1 MPKNQ
6 LLLIDGHA
14 WAYRMFYAMPLHLFT
29 TKAGEPTNATYGFT
43 RALMDWMFKEDAP
56 THLAVCFDIGRT
68 FRDDI
73 FTDYKGTRAK
83 MPDELVLQMSR
94 IRQIVQAFN
103 IPIFEL
109 DGYEADD
116 LLGTIAKQMA
126 GTIPVHIV
134 TGDRDL
140 LQLVDKNTTVELPPT
155 TKIVGARLYDAAAV
169 EAEFE
174 IRPNQI
180 VDWKALQGDS
190 SDNIPG
196 VPGIGAKT
204 SVMLLKQYQTLD
216 NLYAHLNEVAPRW
229 QKKLLDGKESAYLSQ
244 KLARIVVDAPVAFDL
259 EACVTHE
266 FNSEQV
272 LDLFLD
278 LEFRTLTEM
287 LVKQFALNH
296 IVQPKPKVA
305 LTQTV
310 IVQTEAQLQ
319 EIATYLQRVPTI
331 SFDVETTGLDRLTA
345 EVVGICLSADS
356 PIGYYIPIGHVTAP
370 GNDGQQ
376 RSLFATQS
384 TVAPNQLPLKTVLD
398 ALRAPLTAPYIE
410 KVAHNAQF
418 DYMILQR
425 AGLTVTPI
433 RFDTMLAEWICD
445 PSSKHLGLK
454 DLVRHRLGIEM
465 QEITELIGT
474 GKTQRLFS
482 EVTIEEAAKYG
493 SADAELTLRLKPKLE
508 AELKNKQL
516 SQLLQLELDLMPVLA
531 DMEWAGIEI
540 DVDHFKKFGVELEH
554 RLQTLEQ
561 EIYKV
566 AGRPF
571 NISSTQQLSDILF
584 HELKLPHERFRKTQS
599 GHFSTASD
607 VLESLRDVDTVGII
621 VLLLEHRELAKLKN
635 TYVDALPEMINPTTG
650 RVHTSFKQTGAVTG
664 RLASVSPN
672 LQNIPIRTEIGRQV
686 RRGFVAKKGHYFVSA
701 DYSQIEL
708 RILAHVSQ
716 DEALLAAFQQDQD
729 IHRTTAAT
737 VYGISAEK
745 VTFEQRRF
753 AKAVNFGLMYGM
765 GAYRLARDSELT
777 LAEADNFIK
786 TYFERFPG
794 VRRYLDGTKELAH
807 QRGYVET
814 LLGRRRYFP
823 IFTTESTQKGQAVAR
838 AEREA
843 INHPI
848 QGTAAD
854 IIKLAMIRLHEQL
867 KPYKAKLLLQIHDE
881 LILEVPED
889 EVETI
894 RPMLVETMSN
904 AFKLSVPI
912 KVDVGFGRN
921 WYELKE

>member
-1 MPKNQ
+1 MQKNQ
-6 LLLIDGHA
+6 LVLIDGHA
-14 WAYRMFYAMPLHLFT
+14 WAYRMFYAMPLQLFT

-43 RALMDWMFKEDAP
+43 RALVEWILKEEAP
-56 THLAVCFDIGRT
+56 SHIAVCFDVGRT

-73 FTDYKGTRAK
+73 FDAYKGTRDK
-83 MPDELVLQMSR
+83 MPSELTLQMNR
-94 IRQIVQAFN
+94 IRQMVQAFN
-103 IPIFEL
+103 IPILEL
-109 DGYEADD
+109 EGYEADD
-116 LLGTIAKQMA
+116 LLGTIARKMA

-140 LQLVDKNTTVELPPT
+140 LQLVDENTTVEMPPSSRSM
-155 TKIVGARLYDAAAV
+155 VSRVYDAATV
-169 EAEFE
+169 KSEYL

-196 VPGIGAKT
+196 VPGIGQKS
-204 SVMLLKQYQTLD
+204 SVALLQQFDTLD
-216 NLYAHLNEVAPRW
+216 EIYARIKEVPTRW
-229 QKKLLDGKESAYLSQ
+229 QSKLIAGKESAYLSQ
-244 KLARIVVDAPVAFDL
+244 KLARIVTDAPLEFDL
-259 EACVTHE
+259 ATCVTHD
-266 FNSEQV
+266 FDSQVV
-272 LDLFLD
+272 LDLFRD

-287 LVKQFALNH
+287 LVQKLALNH
-296 IVQPKPKVA
+296 VVEVKPKVET
-305 LTQTV
+305 TQTV
-310 IVQTEAQLQ
+310 IVRTEAQLQ
-319 EIATYLQRVPTI
+319 ELSEYLQTTKTI
-331 SFDVETTGLDRLTA
+331 SFDVETTGLDRLSA
-345 EVVGICLSADS
+345 EIVGICLAVAS
-356 PIGYYIPIGHVTAP
+356 PVGYYIPIGHVSAP
-370 GNDGQQ
+370 AHGEHQ

-384 TVAPNQLPLKTVLD
+384 TTLPNQLPLNLVLD
-398 ALRAPLTAPYIE
+398 ALRAPLTDPAIE

-465 QEITELIGT
+465 QEITQLIGT
-474 GKTQRLFS
+474 GKTQRSFS
-482 EVTIEEAAKYG
+482 EVGIEEAAKYG

-516 SQLLQLELDLMPVLA
+516 SDLLQLELDLMPVLA
-531 DMEWAGIEI
+531 DMEWTGIEI
-540 DVDHFKKFGVELEH
+540 DSDYLKGFGVELEL
-554 RLQTLEQ
+554 RLQGLEQ
-561 EIYKV
+561 QIHQV
-566 AGRPF
+566 AGRVF
-571 NISSTQQLSDILF
+571 NINSTQQLSDILF
-584 HELKLPHERFRKTQS
+584 HDLKLPHERFRKTQS
-599 GHFSTASD
+599 GYFSTASD

-621 VLLLEHRELAKLKN
+621 DLLLEHRELAKLKN
-635 TYVDALPEMINPTTG
+635 TYIDALPEMINPTTG

-664 RLASVSPN
+664 RLSSNSPN
-672 LQNIPIRTEIGRQV
+672 LQNIPIRTAIGRKV
-686 RRGFVAKKGHYFVSA
+686 RRGFVAKTGHYFVSA

-716 DEALLAAFQQDQD
+716 DEALLAAFHQDQD

-737 VYGISAEK
+737 VYGIAAEA

-777 LAEADNFIK
+777 LAEADSFIK

-794 VRRYLDGTKELAH
+794 VRRYLDGTKDLAH
-807 QRGYVET
+807 KRGYVET

-823 IFTTESTQKGQAVAR
+823 IFTSDLSQNGQAVSR

-867 KPYKAKLLLQIHDE
+867 KQYRAKLLLQIHDE

-889 EVETI
+889 EVELI

-904 AFKLSVPI
+904 AFALSVPL

-921 WYELKE
+921 WYELKD